1 MRVMPDG
8 GRCFSHDFDGVMD
21 MPKIKT
27 RSSVKKRFKITGT
40 GKLRRHK
47 AGSSHN
53 LSKKS
58 GKGSRKIREETAVS
72 STNEKQILRLFGR

>member
-1 MRVMPDG
+1 
-8 GRCFSHDFDGVMD
+8 

-27 RSSVKKRFKITGT
+27 RSSVKKRFKVTAT

-58 GKGSRKIREETAVS
+58 GKGTRKIREETGVS
-72 STNEKQILRLFGR
+72 SANQKQILRLLGK